1 MAATDKPSAALAGS
15 CQAAPPTTS
24 SAFIRLLGN
33 ARWLLCRLLQHAGVL
48 LLLTGTAQQVYG
60 QIALQY
66 AMINACGDE
75 DNHEFISFLATADL
89 NPALINIR
97 YGSDPSC
104 ATTTLN
110 VYNSFTA
117 QPNNQATIDAIN
129 ALAGCTAF
137 SAAANPIPA
146 GSVVYVF
153 DVDFNPSTYSGWSS
167 FCANPGLVLFANFP
181 NEGGN
186 FLNGVGTRYFCVSYN
201 GGPNAIY
208 GYTNAA
214 STNGGAHAIW
224 TAPGTVSINNPAS
237 EDCNIGSDCTPPTFI
252 NPPTSQTV
260 CGSYTLPPINGSNF
274 VGTPAYYSG
283 PNGTGTS
290 FPPGSQVGSGTY
302 YLFDPGSTCN
312 PTVSFVITVNTPPTA
327 NPPTTPIL
335 ICYTFIPPFVNVPE
349 VTALFNQIQ
358 SEITG
363 GVPGATV
370 NWWFNAAAN
379 NPISFFSL
387 GDLILL
393 ATGPQPATI
402 YATVTLNGCTSAVIP
417 VTSTVS
423 PRPTANAAG
432 PLQACDNGSG
442 QGTFNLTTLNAA
454 IGNNVTW
461 YTDPQGTNEITNP
474 SAYVSGNGQVYAT
487 TTNALGCESAP
498 RNIGLGIV
506 APPNAGEDNTTTVC
520 NNGGQANLPQLLLGS
535 PTPGGSWSNVNNAP
549 VSLANPAAVSFQN
562 VPVGTYN
569 FTYTVQGQ
577 ADCPPDMATI
587 TVVVEESPEAQPV
600 PASELE
606 LCASP
611 TGGAIFDLTQFNDIV
626 NGGSGLPVNWYLNQS
641 LTQLITNP
649 ASFFSSGGTI
659 YVVVGEA
666 PCASAPLALT
676 LTVLPAGT
684 ANPAGPLVSCDAD
697 GDGQAVFNLSSL
709 TNTITGGQGVI
720 SWYTNESLNTEIF
733 TPESYTAGVA
743 VVYAVVVF
751 NGCPSAPLAVDLSL
765 VPGPNIDDIED
776 VSACGSYTLPAI
788 SGSNLSDAAYYTQ
801 PNGEGSTFEA
811 GQEITTTTTLY
822 AYAGEGDCSDE
833 ESFTVTIQPV
843 PTAQPASLTACPL
856 PGGGA
861 NFDLTAADNTVNG
874 GNGFTVS
881 WFSDA
886 AAQNAIADPAAYNV
900 AGATTV
906 YATIESP
913 GGCSSPPVA
922 VSLSLLSGPQPLG
935 LTASETLI
943 CGSSEITLFISL
955 PDDGNSYGISLDNG
969 SETLIYSGLTNLSEL
984 VFTVTETTTF
994 TITEVVNEA
1003 LACTF
1008 IPSPL
1013 PAVTITS
1020 VETPTANPASLTAC
1034 DQGNGQATFDL
1045 NEAVPTIQGGLNTAI
1060 VVFYQD
1066 ANANSPILNPD
1077 SYTSGNAVIYAN
1089 LSSGDCFSELTE
1101 VTLEVSQPPV
1111 VSVVA
1116 TASPSCAGEEDG
1128 VLNVVVDGVGGYT
1141 FDWSNDL
1148 LDGLQAA
1155 PGVGSGNYS
1164 VTVTDANGCSSTG
1177 SIFLDGPT
1185 PVSLSCSQFNP
1196 VSAPGAADGVAAIT
1210 VSGGSEP
1217 YLLVY
1222 SGPTNGSQTVNSPGT
1237 SSLPAL
1243 NPGGY
1248 TLELSDANGCVST
1261 CNFIIASPNCQ
1272 LQLDMQG
1279 SISNCFGATDG
1290 QITTSVAGAT
1300 GMLTYNWNVDS
1311 LDGLDTL
1318 NSLLAGTYILSV
1330 IDEAGCSATD
1340 TIVLTTPPSMTLSMT
1355 VLQPASG
1362 PGQYDGS
1369 AVIAFGNGL
1378 APYTLFIIPAVGD
1391 TVSYTI
1397 LSDTAGLD
1405 TLRNLPADY
1414 YFVLLS
1420 DANDCSL
1427 AGGFVLCG
1435 NLVTSVTTT
1444 DVSCNGQADG
1454 TAIVQVSG
1462 AYPPLRY
1469 QWSNQVQNDSLLN
1482 LAAGLYYVTV
1492 TDSLGC
1498 QRLDS
1503 ALILQPLPLE
1513 LNCSVLSPASGST
1526 SQDGSAQLIVAG
1538 GQAPYLL
1545 QYILGND
1552 TTDIDLPA
1560 ADTVQLNNLQ
1570 GGDIRFVLT
1579 DANNCLDSCSL
1590 TIPVSGCSLTA
1601 SFDSSPPRCQGST
1614 NGTIGV
1620 LINGGSPPFFYDW
1633 SNNAYDGLNQLS
1645 MLAEGSY
1652 SVTITDGNG
1661 CTAALSTQ
1669 LTAPPLLVIN
1679 CSLLQP
1685 ATGPFISNGR
1695 IQVSIAGGTAPYQI
1709 NLLGTGSQT
1718 QQVAQPGNASL
1729 NDLLPGDYIVKV
1741 TDANGCESSCELS
1754 IPVSSCTLPTI
1765 LNITY
1770 ETCAGAADGS
1780 IVSIPGGQAPYI
1792 YNWSNGGQDSI
1803 ISNLSPAA
1811 YSVTITDAFGCVFIS
1826 SVTIE
1831 AGAPLPGVT
1840 VEASQPRICPNE
1852 CARIPLRFTGQPPF
1866 QLFYSI
1872 VSGTDTINRLFSS
1885 SQLVDTLT
1893 ICAGPLAAGSYLL
1906 DFNFLSDQRCI
1917 NNNLNQQDS
1926 LTVLPN
1932 LQRNISQQLCPGESL
1947 QVGSEIF
1954 NQNRPAGSV
1963 LLPGQGS
1970 CDTLVSVALSFF
1982 PPVVVNYTESLCDG
1996 QTVTI
2001 GGEVFGS
2008 ARPVG
2013 TVILR
2018 SSNGCDSV
2026 INVNL
2031 SILPLAVG
2039 LAAPRLCPGGSLT
2052 VGGQTFTAANPTG
2065 SVLLQGASSRGCDSL
2080 VQVNLS
2086 FFAPATS
2093 SLSPVLCPGSTLT
2106 VGGQTFSAANP
2117 QGTVTL
2123 TAAAANGC
2131 DSIVQVSLSFRQ
2143 PAVGNLSRLLCPGE
2157 QLSLGGQI
2165 FSASNPA
2172 GIVILPGASQFGCDS
2187 IVNVSLS
2194 FRQPATSSLNT
2205 TLCQGGQIVVGGQTF
2220 NAANPQ
2226 GTVVLLAAASSG
2238 CDSTVFVSLSFYPA
2252 LTASLSGGGNICP
2265 GQPASLTLNLGGA
2278 LVFDV
2283 TLGDGINLP
2292 FIVSGAVDGQT
2303 ISVTPTVNTTYS
2315 LVAATASGI
2324 SCPVQLSGSA
2334 TVNISRVTAT
2344 ATASSNYDGFN
2355 LSCADSSDGAAVA
2368 AAANGFPPYTFNWSN
2383 GSTTTTASN
2392 LSGGQAYSVV
2402 VTDAAGCRDTAL
2414 LQLLAPPA
2422 ITFTAAGITTG
2433 CQGNNAGKLEISSVS
2448 GGSPPYEFSID
2459 GVFFQQ
2465 LTALPV
2471 TLPDLSAGAYSLIIQ
2486 DDNDCSVT
2494 QPVAISAPSELI
2506 VDLGPDETIQL
2517 GDSIKLEA
2525 LLNFTPANWRWTPL
2539 ATVSRPDSLITHVSP
2554 LETTLYQ
2561 LTATDANGCIAT
2573 DWVRITVDETVEVYV
2588 PSAFSP
2594 NQDGV
2599 NDRIFIFSGPGVRI
2613 VHRFQIYNRWGD
2625 RLYEAADFA
2634 PNDPTYGWDGNFRG
2648 EPMNAGVYVYYA
2660 EIETITGQRLLL
2672 KGDLTLMR

>member
-1 MAATDKPSAALAGS
+1 MAATDKPPAAPAGS
-15 CQAAPPTTS
+15 CQAAPSNTS
-24 SAFIRLLGN
+24 SAFLRLLGN

-48 LLLTGTAQQVYG
+48 LLLAGTAQQVYG
-60 QIALQY
+60 QVALQY

-104 ATTTLN
+104 GSTTLN

-153 DVDFNPSTYSGWSS
+153 DVDFNPGTYSGWSS

-181 NEGGN
+181 NESGN

-208 GYTNAA
+208 GYTNASGTNNGAAA
-214 STNGGAHAIW
+214 SW
-224 TAPGTVSINNPAS
+224 SSPGTVSINNPAS
-237 EDCNIGSDCTPPTFI
+237 EECNIGSDCTPPTFI
-252 NPPTSQTV
+252 NPPGSQTV

-283 PNGTGTS
+283 PNGTGTAYQ
-290 FPPGSQVGSGTY
+290 PGDQVGSGTY

-312 PTVSFVITVNTPPTA
+312 PTVSFVVTASPAPTA
-327 NPPTTPIL
+327 NPPSTPIL
-335 ICYTFIPPFVNVPE
+335 ICYTLIPPFVDIPE

-358 SEITG
+358 NEITG
-363 GVPGATV
+363 GVPGATI
-370 NWWFNAAAN
+370 NWWFNAN
-379 NPISFFSL
+379 GTGPINFFSL
-387 GDLILL
+387 ANLITL
-393 ATGPQPATI
+393 ATGPQPSTV
-402 YATVTLNGCTSAVIP
+402 YATVTLNGCTSAVVP
-417 VTSTVS
+417 VSSSVS
-423 PRPTANAAG
+423 LRPTANAAG

-442 QGTFNLTTLNAA
+442 QGTFDLTTLNAA
-454 IGNNVTW
+454 IGGNVTW

-535 PTPGGSWSNVNNAP
+535 PTPGGSWSNDDNAP

-606 LCASP
+606 LCAGA

-641 LTQLITNP
+641 LTQLIQNP

-709 TNTITGGQGVI
+709 TNAITGGQGI
-720 SWYTNESLNTEIF
+720 ITWYTNESLITEIT

-743 VVYAVVVF
+743 VVYAVVLF
-751 NGCPSAPLAVDLSL
+751 NGCPSAPRAIDLAL
-765 VPGPNIDDIED
+765 VPAPNIDEIAD

-801 PNGEGSTFEA
+801 PNGGGSTLEA

-822 AYAGEGDCSDE
+822 AYAGDTGCSDE
-833 ESFTVTIQPV
+833 ESFTVTILPV
-843 PTAQPASLTACPL
+843 PTAQTASLTACPL

-861 NFDLTAADNTVNG
+861 GFDLTTADATVNG

-886 AAQNAIADPAAYNV
+886 AAQNAIADPAAYTT

-906 YATIESP
+906 YAVVESP
-913 GGCSSPPVA
+913 DGCSSETVA
-922 VSLSLLSGPQPLG
+922 VNLSLLSSPEPLSI
-935 LTASETLI
+935 TASETLI
-943 CGSSEITLFISL
+943 CGSSEITLTFTL
-955 PDDGNSYGISLDNG
+955 PQNGNSYGISLDIG
-969 SETLIYSGLTNLSEL
+969 SETLIYNGLTNLSQL
-984 VFTVTETTTF
+984 MFTVSETTTF
-994 TITEVVNEA
+994 TITEVVNES

-1008 IPSPL
+1008 IPNPL
-1013 PAVTITS
+1013 PSVTVTS
-1020 VETPTANPASLTAC
+1020 IESPIANPASLTAC

-1045 NEAVPTIQGGLNTAI
+1045 NEAVPAIQGGLNTAI

-1066 ANANSPILNPD
+1066 INANNPVLNPD
-1077 SYTSGNAVIYAN
+1077 SYSSGNAVIYAN
-1089 LSSGDCFSELTE
+1089 LGSGNCFSELTE
-1101 VTLEVSQPPV
+1101 VVLEVSQPPV
-1111 VSVVA
+1111 VSIVA
-1116 TASPSCAGEEDG
+1116 AATPSCTGDEDG
-1128 VLNVVVDGVGGYT
+1128 LLNVLVDGIGGYD
-1141 FDWSNDL
+1141 FDWSDDL
-1148 LDGLQAA
+1148 LDGLQSA
-1155 PGVGSGNYS
+1155 PGLGSGNYS
-1164 VTVTDANGCSSTG
+1164 VTVTDANGCSSSG
-1177 SIFLDGPT
+1177 SIFLDEPE

-1210 VSGGSEP
+1210 VSGGSQP

-1222 SGPTNGSQTVNSPGT
+1222 SGPSNGSQPLNSAGT
-1237 SSLPAL
+1237 SSLSSL

-1290 QITTSVAGAT
+1290 QITTSVAGGS

-1318 NSLLAGTYILSV
+1318 NSLSAGTYILSV
-1330 IDEAGCSATD
+1330 VDEAGCSATD
-1340 TIVLTTPPSMTLSMT
+1340 TVVLATPPSMTLTMT

-1362 PGQYDGS
+1362 PGMYDGS
-1369 AVIAFGNGL
+1369 AAIAFGNGL

-1397 LSDTAGLD
+1397 LSDTAGVD

-1435 NLVTSVTTT
+1435 NLVSSITGT
-1444 DVSCNGQADG
+1444 DVSCNGQSDG
-1454 TAIVQVSG
+1454 TAIASVSG
-1462 AYPPLRY
+1462 AYPPVSY
-1469 QWSNQVQNDSLLN
+1469 QWSNQVQNDSLFN
-1482 LAAGLYYVTV
+1482 LPAGMYYLTV

-1503 ALILQPLPLE
+1503 VLISQPPALE
-1513 LNCSVLSPASGST
+1513 LSCSPVDPATGPG
-1526 SQDGSAQLIVAG
+1526 SQDGSAELIIAG
-1538 GQAPYLL
+1538 GLAPYRLL
-1545 QYILGND
+1545 YIAGSD
-1552 TTDIDLPA
+1552 TTEINVPT
-1560 ADTVQLNNLQ
+1560 ADTVGLNNL
-1570 GGDIRFVLT
+1570 GAGALSIILI
-1579 DANNCLDSCSL
+1579 DANNCTDSCTL
-1590 TIPVSGCSLTA
+1590 TIPVPGCTLTA
-1601 SFDSSPPRCQGST
+1601 SLDANPPGCSGDSD
-1614 NGTIGV
+1614 GTLAIV
-1620 LINGGSPPFFYDW
+1620 INGGSSPFFYDW
-1633 SNNAYDGLNQLS
+1633 SNDAYDGLNQLS

-1652 SVTITDGNG
+1652 SATITDGNG
-1661 CTAALSTQ
+1661 CTAEVSAQLS
-1669 LTAPPLLVIN
+1669 APPLLLIN

-1685 ATGPFISNGR
+1685 ATGPLISNGR
-1695 IQVSIAGGTAPYQI
+1695 IQVSISGGTAPYEI
-1709 NLLGTGSQT
+1709 NLVGASNQT
-1718 QQVAQPGNASL
+1718 QNVA
-1729 NDLLPGDYIVKV
+1729 LPGDATLSDLIAGDYIIKV
-1741 TDANGCESSCELS
+1741 RDANGCESSCDIS
-1754 IPVSSCTLPTI
+1754 IPISSCSLPAI

-1780 IVSIPGGQAPYI
+1780 IVSIPAGQAPYI
-1792 YNWSNGGQDSI
+1792 YNWSNGSQDSV

-1831 AGAPLPGVT
+1831 AGAPLPGVV
-1840 VEASQPRICPNE
+1840 VEASQPDICPNE
-1852 CARIPLRFTGQPPF
+1852 CARIPVRFTGQPPF

-1872 VSGTDTINRLFSS
+1872 VSATDTVTRLFSS
-1885 SQLVDTLT
+1885 SQLADTIT
-1893 ICAGPLAAGSYLL
+1893 ICAGPLAPGAYLL
-1906 DFNFLSDQRCI
+1906 DFNFLSDQRCV
-1917 NNNLNQQDS
+1917 NSNLNQQDS

-1932 LQRNISQQLCPGESL
+1932 LLRNINQQLCPAESL
-1947 QVGSEIF
+1947 QVGSEVF
-1954 NQNRPAGSV
+1954 DQNHPAGSV

-1982 PPVVVNYTESLCDG
+1982 PPVVVNYTDSLCDG

-2013 TVILR
+2013 TVILS

-2031 SILPLAVG
+2031 SILPVAVG

-2052 VGGQTFTAANPTG
+2052 VGGQTFTAANPAG
-2065 SVLLQGASSRGCDSL
+2065 SVLLPGASSRGCDSL

-2086 FFAPATS
+2086 FYAPATS
-2093 SLSPVLCPGSTLT
+2093 SLSPVLCPGGTLT

-2117 QGTVTL
+2117 QGTVIL
-2123 TAAAANGC
+2123 PAASVNGC
-2131 DSIVQVSLSFRQ
+2131 DSLVQVSLSFRQ
-2143 PAVGNLSRLLCPGE
+2143 PAIGNLSRLLCPGE
-2157 QLSLGGQI
+2157 QLSLGGQL
-2165 FSASNPA
+2165 FSASNPS
-2172 GIVILPGASQFGCDS
+2172 GSVILPGASQFGCDS

-2205 TLCQGGQIVVGGQTF
+2205 TLCQGEQVVVGGQTF
-2220 NAANPQ
+2220 DAASPQ
-2226 GTVVLLAAASSG
+2226 GTVVLAGAASTG
-2238 CDSTVFVSLSFYPA
+2238 CDSTVFVNLSFFPA

-2265 GQPASLTLNLGGA
+2265 GQPAGLTLNLGGA

-2283 TLGDGINLP
+2283 TLGDGINP
-2292 FIVSGAVDGQT
+2292 PIVISGAFDGQT
-2303 ISVTPTVNTTYS
+2303 INVTPTVNTTYS
-2315 LVAATASGI
+2315 LLSAAASGI

-2334 TVNISRVTAT
+2334 AVSISRVTAT
-2344 ATASSNYDGFN
+2344 ATATSNYDGFN
-2355 LSCADSSDGAAVA
+2355 LSCADSSDGAAIA
-2368 AAANGFPPYTFNWSN
+2368 TAANGFPPYTFSWSN
-2383 GSTTTTASN
+2383 GSTTTTAAN

-2402 VTDAAGCRDTAL
+2402 VTDAAGCRDTAQ
-2414 LQLLAPPA
+2414 LQLLAPSA
-2422 ITFTAAGITTG
+2422 ITFTATGITTG
-2433 CQGNNAGKLEISSVS
+2433 CQGNNAGQLEISSVS

-2465 LTALPV
+2465 LSSLPV
-2471 TLPDLSAGAYSLIIQ
+2471 TIPDLSAGSYNLIMQ
-2486 DDNDCSVT
+2486 DDNDCSLS
-2494 QPVAISAPSELI
+2494 QPVAISAPAELI

-2525 LLNFTPANWRWTPL
+2525 LLNFTPAEWRWTPL

-2554 LETTLYQ
+2554 TETTLYQ
-2561 LTATDANGCIAT
+2561 LTATDANGCVAT
-2573 DWVRITVDETVEVYV
+2573 DWVRITVDETVEVYI
-2588 PSAFSP
+2588 PTAFSP
-2594 NQDGV
+2594 NQDGI
-2599 NDRIFIFSGPGVRI
+2599 NDRLFLFSGPGVKI

-2625 RLYEAADFA
+2625 RLYEAANFA
-2634 PNDPTYGWDGNFRG
+2634 PNDPTYGWDGNFLG

-2660 EIETITGQRLLL
+2660 EVETITGQRLLL
-2672 KGDLTLMR
+2672 KGELTLMR